1 MEILPLITGYL
12 SSSPIFHPLCRRL
25 YFEMNVSLVSKL
37 LTLLVLSECL
47 VTSAVA
53 FFFSSFVSKFT
64 AETNVPS
71 TTDLKHGNADI
82 DDDNE
87 FRHGQNRKPHIVII
101 LADDMGWNDV
111 SFHGSDQ
118 IPTPNIDALAY
129 NGIILNSHYVP
140 ALCTPSRTALMTGKN
155 PIHLGMQHSVIFPA
169 EPRGLPLNEKL
180 LPQYLKEAGYKTHAV
195 GKWHLGFYR
204 KEYTPTFRG
213 FDTHFGYWNG
223 LQDYFTHIAQE
234 PGQQFGDF
242 RGFDMRRNLTVAW
255 DTMGQYATDL
265 FTNEAVR
272 LIREH
277 DANQPMFLYLA
288 HLAPHKGNQN
298 QLLRAPDEEISKFA
312 YIIDPER
319 RVQAAVVSK
328 LDQGVG
334 EVMDALRTRGMLEN
348 SIVLFMSD
356 NGAPT
361 EGFLSNRGSNYP
373 LRGMKDS
380 PWEGGTRGVAAVW
393 SPLIKAPRRVSN
405 QMMFM
410 SDWLPTLLS
419 AAGVNGEQF
428 SHIDGFDLWPA
439 LVSNG
444 QSPRSEIVIN
454 INDVDNYTAIRRGD
468 FKYVI
473 GQTQTGGSWVGATG
487 DSSEGVS
494 PKYIP
499 EKVLHSKTGVA
510 ISGVL
515 TARQAIEL
523 RERRKRNA
531 DGATSKANFREKKIL
546 TGDEILLLRRRAQI
560 KCSARN
566 EEKIVCD
573 PLRAPC
579 LFNIAKDPCE
589 MVNLAERRPLIM
601 AILEN
606 VIMKRRLT
614 VVPPKNLN
622 GDPKANPALWNNTWT
637 SWDEPNPLALSYV
650 NAGEFQSHPGPAD
663 ILMSI
668 IVCIFILGILTLL
681 VLKYRKTG
689 STRMKSADHRNG
701 HETIACTDICHRE
714 SYPVHRLLETKPSRI
729 VRLDEMN

>member
-1 MEILPLITGYL
+1 
-12 SSSPIFHPLCRRL
+12 
-25 YFEMNVSLVSKL
+25 MNVSLVSKL

-64 AETNVPS
+64 TETNIPS
-71 TTDLKHGNADI
+71 TVNLKHGNANI

-87 FRHGQNRKPHIVII
+87 FRRSQNEKPHIIII

-180 LPQYLKEAGYKTHAV
+180 MPQYLKEAGYRTHAV
-195 GKWHLGFYR
+195 GKWHLGFYK

-234 PGQQFGDF
+234 T
-242 RGFDMRRNLTVAW
+242 TVK
-255 DTMGQYATDL
+255 
-265 FTNEAVR
+265 
-272 LIREH
+272 LIKEH
-277 DANQPMFLYLA
+277 DVNQPMFLYLA

-312 YIIDPER
+312 YIVDPER

-328 LDQGVG
+328 LDQSVG

-361 EGFLSNRGSNYP
+361 EGFLSNQGSNYP

-380 PWEGGTRGVAAVW
+380 PWEGGTRGVAAIW
-393 SPLIKAPRRVSN
+393 SPLIKTPRRVSN

-410 SDWLPTLLS
+410 SDWFPTLLS
-419 AAGVNGEQF
+419 AAGVNLGHF
-428 SHIDGFDLWPA
+428 SHIDGFNLWPA

-444 QSPRSEIVIN
+444 KSPRSEIVIN
-454 INDVDNYTAIRRGD
+454 INDVDKYAAIRRGD

-473 GQTQTGGSWVGATG
+473 GQTQTGGKWVGATG
-487 DSSEGVS
+487 NSSEGVS
-494 PKYIP
+494 PEYIP
-499 EKVLHSKTGVA
+499 DKILHSKTGIA
-510 ISGVL
+510 ISGVVN
-515 TARQAIEL
+515 ARQAIEL

-531 DGATSKANFREKKIL
+531 SEATLKANFREKIL
-546 TGDEILLLRRRAQI
+546 TGDKILELRRKAQI
-560 KCSARN
+560 KCTTRN

-573 PLRAPC
+573 PLKAPC

-589 MVNLAERRPLIM
+589 MVNLAEKRPLIM
-601 AILEN
+601 AILEK
-606 VIMKRRLT
+606 VIIKHRFT
-614 VVPPKNLN
+614 VVPPMNLD

-637 SWDEPNPLALSYV
+637 SWDEPNPLALSYI
-650 NAGEFQSHPGPAD
+650 NTGEFRLHPGPAD

-668 IVCIFILGILTLL
+668 IVCLFILGVLTLIIL
-681 VLKYRKTG
+681 RYRKSSSKRT
-689 STRMKSADHRNG
+689 KSVDHRNS
-701 HETIACTDICHRE
+701 HETIACTDIYHRE

-729 VRLDEMN
+729 VSLDEMN